1 MQRTCARSAA
11 QKGIPQKINVAYVAQ
26 AANANRWADKEQMM
40 SMPIQINMVDGKVQ
54 AVSMWHP
61 INGKWV
67 LITQIIGEQHEF
79 YTDGVKVD
87 IPSAQQSVHLTRRSV
102 AQKRLHPKQK

>member
-1 MQRTCARSAA
+1 
-11 QKGIPQKINVAYVAQ
+11 
-26 AANANRWADKEQMM
+26 M

-67 LITQIIGEQHEF
+67 LVTQIIGENHKF
-79 YTDGVKVD
+79 YTDGVEVGV
-87 IPSAQQSVHLTRRSV
+87 PSAQHSVQRIGLLTRISRWFG
-102 AQKRLHPKQK
+102 AIANR